1 MNSYIYYIQ
10 TNLYFFIFLLY
21 LLINIENICAILA
34 LFNEVYPLLD
44 NASMPWYVYSRLL
57 PKTDMNYWTAS
68 ISKDFVKRGA
78 E

>member
-44 NASMPWYVYSRLL
+44 NASMP
-57 PKTDMNYWTAS
+57 
-68 ISKDFVKRGA
+68 
-78 E
+78 